1 METQTITEPLS
12 KRQSGSPKLRII
24 PLGGQEEVGRNMTI
38 FEYDGDIVIL
48 DMGIQFPEENM
59 PGIDY
64 IIPNIS
70 CLKGKENRI
79 RAVVF
84 SHGHLDHVG
93 AAPILL
99 EKLGY
104 PPIIGRDITVAL
116 IKKRMEDYKPG
127 SINNLK
133 IINVKS
139 TDDKMQ
145 LGQFKLGFFPIEHS
159 VVDAV
164 GITLNCP
171 EGTIIHPGDWTM
183 DYDAPYDKAIN
194 YNALSNLPRP
204 TILMLESLAATN
216 YKRPISEKVMNDNLE
231 NLINKAQ
238 GRIIIGTYSSQ
249 LKRIKHLIEY
259 AANIGKKVALDGYSL
274 KTTVQLAKELGY
286 IKFPSNAMIQIKSI
300 SDYPDNKIVVICTGA
315 QGEDR
320 AVLSRIMNDNHKY
333 IRLKK
338 EDTIVFSSS
347 VVPGNERTIQALKD
361 GLYRKSDHVI
371 HSDIMDVHVSGHC
384 TAADVQTM
392 IRQIKPT
399 YYLPVYA
406 NHYFLKEAEKLA
418 IEIGFP
424 KQNIFVLD
432 NGNILEIGEEK
443 VKIAKKKVDTRYVFV
458 DGLGV
463 GDIGNVVIRDRQMM
477 AEDGMFTII
486 IIVDSK
492 TGSLATN
499 PDVISRGFVYMK
511 GSADLIRETKDKV
524 REIVEVRG
532 GKENNANW
540 SYLRETIRDDI
551 GQFLFNKTERRP
563 MVLPVIIEV

>member
-1 METQTITEPLS
+1 MTKLTTNKP
-12 KRQSGSPKLRII
+12 RLRII

-38 FEYDGDIVIL
+38 FEYSGDIVIL

-79 RAVVF
+79 RGVVF
-84 SHGHLDHVG
+84 SHGHLDHIG

-99 EKLGY
+99 EQLGN
-104 PPIIGRDITVAL
+104 PPIIGRDITIAL

-127 SINNLK
+127 SANSLRV
-133 IINVKS
+133 INVKS

-194 YNALSNLPRP
+194 YSDLAKLPRP

-216 YKRPISEKVMNDNLE
+216 YKKPVSEKTMNDNLE
-231 NLINKAQ
+231 KIIQTAP
-238 GRIIIGTYSSQ
+238 GRVIIGTFSSQ

-259 AANIGKKVALDGYSL
+259 SHSIGKKVALDGYSL
-274 KTTVQLAKELGY
+274 KTSVELAKELGY
-286 IKFPSNAMIQIKSI
+286 IKYPNHAVIPIKNVQ
-300 SDYPDNKIVVICTGA
+300 DYPDDKIVIACTGS
-315 QGEDR
+315 QGEGK
-320 AVLSRIMNDNHKY
+320 AVLSRIMNNNHKY

-338 EDTIVFSSS
+338 TDTVVFSSS

-361 GLYRKSDHVI
+361 GLYRKCDNVI

-384 TAADVQTM
+384 TAEDVKNM

-418 IEIGFP
+418 LEIGFP
-424 KQNIFVLD
+424 KQDIFVLD
-432 NGNILEIGEEK
+432 NGNILEIENNK
-443 VKIAKKKVDTRYVFV
+443 ARISKKKVDTRYVFV

-477 AEDGMFTII
+477 AEDGMITII
-486 IIVDSK
+486 VIIDSK
-492 TGSLATN
+492 TGELATN

-511 GSADLIRETKDKV
+511 GSSELIKATKEKV
-524 REIVEVRG
+524 KEIVKEKT
-532 GKENNANW
+532 GKESNTNW
-540 SYLRETIRDDI
+540 AYLRDNLRDDI
-551 GQFLFNKTERRP
+551 GQFLYTKTERRP

>member
-1 METQTITEPLS
+1 MEKQQPKQQNT
-12 KRQSGSPKLRII
+12 SPKLRII
-24 PLGGQEEVGRNMTI
+24 PIGGQEEVGRNMTI
-38 FEYDGDIVIL
+38 FEYGGDIVIL

-70 CLKGKENRI
+70 CLKGKENHI
-79 RAVVF
+79 RGVIF
-84 SHGHLDHVG
+84 SHGHLDHIG

-104 PPIIGRDITVAL
+104 PPVIGRDITIAL
-116 IKKRMEDYKPG
+116 VKKRMEDYKPG
-127 SINNLK
+127 SISNLK
-133 IINVKS
+133 TIQVKS
-139 TDDKMQ
+139 IDDKMQ

-164 GITLNCP
+164 GVTLSCP

-183 DYDAPYDKAIN
+183 DHDAPYDKAIS
-194 YNALSNLPRP
+194 YTALADLPRP
-204 TILMLESLAATN
+204 TVLMLESLAATN
-216 YKRPISEKVMNDNLE
+216 YDKPVSEKTMNENLE
-231 NLINKAQ
+231 KIIRNAP
-238 GRIIIGTYSSQ
+238 GRVIIGTFSSQ
-249 LKRIKHLIEY
+249 LKRLRHLIEY
-259 AANIGKKVALDGYSL
+259 SYSIGKKIALDGFSL
-274 KTTVQLAKELGY
+274 KTSVEIAKEFGY
-286 IKFPSNAMIQIKSI
+286 IKYPSQAVIPIKNVK
-300 SDYPDNKIVVICTGA
+300 DYPDEKIVIACTGS
-315 QGEDR
+315 QGEGK
-320 AVLSRIMNDNHKY
+320 AVLSRMMNDNHKY
-333 IRLKK
+333 IKLKK
-338 EDTIVFSSS
+338 SDTVVFSSS
-347 VVPGNERTIQALKD
+347 VIPGNERTIQALKD
-361 GLYRKSDHVI
+361 GLYRKCDNVI

-384 TAADVQTM
+384 VAGDIQNM
-392 IRQIKPT
+392 LRQVKPT

-418 IEIGFP
+418 LSIGFP

-432 NGNILEIGEEK
+432 NGNILEIDK
-443 VKIAKKKVDTRYVFV
+443 NKARIAKKKVDTRYVFV

-486 IIVDSK
+486 VIIDSK
-492 TGSLATN
+492 TGQLATN

-511 GSADLIRETKDKV
+511 GSPELIRETKKKV
-524 REIVEVRG
+524 REIVETRA
-532 GKENNANW
+532 GKDNNTNW
-540 SYLRETIRDDI
+540 SYLRDHIRDDI

>member
-1 METQTITEPLS
+1 MTKLTTNKP
-12 KRQSGSPKLRII
+12 GLRII

-38 FEYDGDIVIL
+38 FEYSGDIVIL

-79 RAVVF
+79 RGVVF
-84 SHGHLDHVG
+84 SHGHLDHIG

-99 EKLGY
+99 EQLGN
-104 PPIIGRDITVAL
+104 PPVIGRNITIAL
-116 IKKRMEDYKPG
+116 IKKRIEDYKPG
-127 SINNLK
+127 SANSLK
-133 IINVKS
+133 VINVKS
-139 TDDKMQ
+139 TDDKIQ

-159 VVDAV
+159 AVDAV

-194 YNALSNLPRP
+194 YSDLAKLPRP

-216 YKRPISEKVMNDNLE
+216 YKKPISEKTMNDNLE
-231 NLINKAQ
+231 KIIQTAP
-238 GRIIIGTYSSQ
+238 GRVIIGTFSSQ

-259 AANIGKKVALDGYSL
+259 SHSIGKKIALDGYSL
-274 KTTVQLAKELGY
+274 KTSVELARELGY
-286 IKFPSNAMIQIKSI
+286 IKYPNQAVIPIKNVQ
-300 SDYPDNKIVVICTGA
+300 DYPDNKIVIACTGS
-315 QGEDR
+315 QGEGK

-338 EDTIVFSSS
+338 TDTVVFSSS
-347 VVPGNERTIQALKD
+347 VIPGNERTIQALKD
-361 GLYRKSDHVI
+361 GLYRKCDNVI

-384 TAADVQTM
+384 TAEDVKNM

-418 IEIGFP
+418 LEIGFP

-432 NGNILEIGEEK
+432 NGNILEIENSK
-443 VKIAKKKVDTRYVFV
+443 AKLSKKKVDTRYVFV

-477 AEDGMFTII
+477 AEDGMITII
-486 IIVDSK
+486 VIIDSK
-492 TGSLATN
+492 TGELATN

-511 GSADLIRETKDKV
+511 GSSELIKATKEKV
-524 REIVEVRG
+524 KEIVKEKT
-532 GKENNANW
+532 GKESNTNW
-540 SYLRETIRDDI
+540 AYLRDNLRDDI
-551 GQFLFNKTERRP
+551 GQFLYVKTERRP